1 MKVLLINPNRFQS
14 PPVPPIGLEYVASSL
29 EEGGHETT
37 ILDLCFSGDIIADV
51 DKGIASFRPDIIGIT
66 VRNIDTVLFH
76 TNEFFLDDIKTI
88 IDHIKSAHGLSVIIG
103 GAGVSAF
110 PEGIAEYLN
119 ADYAV
124 CGPGEH
130 AVHDILGHFE
140 NSTEKKIVFY
150 GRYPVP
156 VRCRRRQSALPYEQY
171 CRNGGII
178 GFETHKGCSSSCVYC
193 LEARSRVTF
202 KEPADVISE
211 IRTFVDAGFNH
222 FHLCDSEF
230 NESLDYATDFCTAL
244 KKTGMEMQWVVYM
257 KPENYN
263 TKLFRLMKETGVY
276 LITLTV
282 DSWKKCAMYWADV
295 EKFLFSAKSSGLKVA
310 VDFLTGFPNEKE
322 SEILEYFDILR
333 RPLPDSVGVNTYIRL
348 YKALQI
354 TKIVSSDSALRHHI
368 IARQKDPSFIQPVFY
383 NRIPTD
389 RLKELLQG
397 DPLFRI
403 EGIEQSV
410 NYNRI

>member
-29 EEGGHETT
+29 EERGHQTT
-37 ILDLCFSGDIIADV
+37 ILDLCFSENVIEDI
-51 DKGIASFRPDIIGIT
+51 DKGIVSFRPDIIGIT

-76 TNEFFLDDIKTI
+76 TNEFFLDDIKKV
-88 IDHIKSAHGLSVIIG
+88 IDHIKRVHGLNVLIG
-103 GAGVSAF
+103 GAGVAAF

-130 AVHDILGHFE
+130 AVHDILKHFE
-140 NSTEKKIVFY
+140 NGAEKKKVYY
-150 GRYPVP
+150 GSYPVP
-156 VRCRRRQSALPYEQY
+156 VRCRRRLSDLPYEQY

-202 KEPADVISE
+202 KEPVDVISE
-211 IRTFVDAGFNH
+211 IRTFVDAGFDH

-230 NESLDYATDFCTAL
+230 NESLDYAIDFCTAL
-244 KKTGMEMQWVVYM
+244 KKAGIEMKWAAYL
-257 KPENYN
+257 KPENFS

-282 DSWKKCAMYWADV
+282 DSWKKCTMYWSDV

-322 SEILEYFDILR
+322 SEILEYLDILR

-348 YKALQI
+348 YKALRI
-354 TKIVSSDSALRHHI
+354 TEIVGSDSTLRHHLI
-368 IARQKDPSFIQPVFY
+368 NRHNDPAFIQPVFY
-383 NRIPTD
+383 NQIPTEK
-389 RLKELLQG
+389 LKELLQG

-403 EGIEQSV
+403 EGIKQSV